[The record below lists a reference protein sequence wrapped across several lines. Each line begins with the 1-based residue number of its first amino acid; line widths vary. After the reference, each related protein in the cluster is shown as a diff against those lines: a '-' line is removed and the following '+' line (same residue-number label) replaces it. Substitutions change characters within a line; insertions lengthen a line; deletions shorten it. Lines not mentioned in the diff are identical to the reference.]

1 MKKQEKLLCVN
12 KRLKSNLVYNNF
24 YLTIKNMKE
33 ILTDKMLQEI
43 FTALVKGETYG
54 YSDGNVT
61 VQVSPNSIQINC
73 SSTPKRTDKDIEV
86 AKFLEFCDNLHDDLF
101 VEVCE
106 SFADGELDYL
116 QKNLDTDNYR
126 ETIKVFTT
134 RAREIA
140 GSRLAEIIDA
150 ADAEIR
156 KQESIIQNAQAI
168 ITDIHSSLDEAH
180 AKYSI

>member
-1 MKKQEKLLCVN
+1 
-12 KRLKSNLVYNNF
+12 
-24 YLTIKNMKE
+24 MKE

-43 FTALVKGETYG
+43 FTALAKGETYS
-54 YSDGNVT
+54 YSDGNVNIR
-61 VQVSPNSIQINC
+61 VSPNGIQINYN
-73 SSTPKRTDKDIEV
+73 STPKQTDKDAEV

-106 SFADGELDYL
+106 SFEEGDLDYL

-126 ETIKVFTT
+126 QTIKVFTT

-140 GSRLAEIIDA
+140 GSRLAEIVNE

-156 KQESIIQNAQAI
+156 RQEAVIKNAQAI

-180 AKYSI
+180 AKYAI